1 MGSRANK
8 NCSPTFGHE
17 LVFVTGKF
25 KGSSLTIWGRNAM
38 FHPLREMPIIGGI
51 GAFRLACGFVQA
63 KTRFF
68 NLTSGDAIVEYHGM
82 ARHY

>member
-1 MGSRANK
+1 
-8 NCSPTFGHE
+8 
-17 LVFVTGKF
+17 
-25 KGSSLTIWGRNAM
+25 M

-63 KTRFF
+63 KTHFF
-68 NLTSGDAIVEYHGM
+68 NFTSGDAIVEYHGM